1 MPRTGFFPIK
11 AALSGAAF
19 LLLLCACAS
28 PDSFGGSRQGAE
40 RWATMRGFSAKTLAA
55 GSFALTAFTRH
66 SAISSTTTAPTAEDT
81 LVVYIEGDGAA
92 WPTPFDP
99 PRDPTPEKP
108 LALALAAAD
117 ATAHVAY
124 LGRPC
129 QYLAPNELAGC
140 PPTYWIERRFAAEV
154 VAAYDMA
161 LTQLK
166 AQSGAKRLHPVGY
179 SGGGVIA
186 ALLAHH
192 REDVERL
199 ITIAAPLALADW
211 LALHHLSP
219 LTGSLDPM
227 DLPVAPDEPR
237 GKRKEIHFVGSADRI
252 VPPALL
258 TRYVAR
264 HGGRIESI
272 AGFDHERYWS
282 RDWPQL
288 VRRARNE
295 EKTP

>member
-19 LLLLCACAS
+19 LLLLCACVS
-28 PDSFGGSRQGAE
+28 PDSFGGSRQAAE
-40 RWATMRGFSAKTLAA
+40 RWAAMRGFSAKTLAA
-55 GSFALTAFTRH
+55 GSFTLTAFTRH
-66 SAISSTTTAPTAEDT
+66 SASALQTAEDT

-99 PRDPTPEKP
+99 PRDPTPQNP

-117 ATAHVAY
+117 PAAHVAY

-129 QYLAPNELAGC
+129 QYLAPTELARC
-140 PPTYWIERRFAAEV
+140 PPAYWIERRFAAEV
-154 VAAYDMA
+154 ITAYDTA

-166 AQSGAKRLHPVGY
+166 AQSGTKRLHLVGY

-186 ALLAHH
+186 ALLA
-192 REDVERL
+192 RQRKDIGRL
-199 ITIAAPLALADW
+199 ITVAAPLALADW

-227 DLPVAPDEPR
+227 DLPVAPDEPH
-237 GKRKEIHFVGSADRI
+237 GKRKEIHFAGSADRI

-264 HGGRIESI
+264 HGGRIENI
-272 AGFDHERYWS
+272 AGFDHERHWS